1 MRKKWM
7 EPTTLGVRVSFIFIK
22 SLMVTSIEFKMP
34 VITRETSNMAELFL
48 SKETT
53 LFCKIRKIM
62 LFWNGRLRVLRRIR
76 IPVTSNDQTKRR
88 INCGASVSKG
98 ETGNKHQFA
107 HAGGNITQIN
117 YYGSDYSQAHTAAQN
132 NMDPGK
138 FTKPLTDLAL
148 ASRGPSLKSPNVEE
162 AGYSDRIM
170 QITSG
175 NSTITTQE
183 GVQAIVAY
191 GVWPKHSVG
200 IGEALDKQ
208 SEPGPA
214 CDRFYTLDSWSW
226 STNSKG
232 YGYDLPGCLTDIG
245 VFGQNCM
252 YHFLMRSGFCIHVQ
266 LNASKFHQG
275 MMLVCAIPECQAP
288 QARTSSIFELQD
300 TDFQDYP
307 LAQLTLFP
315 HQLINLRT
323 NNSATLILPYMN
335 ASPSENPLSHN
346 YWTVYVTPVVPLK
359 FNEGATPVVP
369 ITISIAPMYATF
381 SGLRNSVPIRN
392 RDAELQGVPTFNVPG
407 SGQFVTTIRNS
418 GFPLLPD
425 FEETPMHEIPGEVS
439 NLLEVLQVDTFCT
452 LGEVATPLNLDVSQQ
467 VNLGGKIKDWDM
479 SLNSN
484 FFSSTYLAR
493 CTRFFSNYRGSV
505 KLTFMFCGSAMAT
518 GKILIAYTP
527 PGGSAPERRSDA
539 MLSTHIV
546 WDLGLQS
553 SIDFVVPWIS
563 QTAYRFAHT
572 GGNVLS
578 YRGFIS
584 MFYQTQIV
592 VPPGAPSTCQV
603 VCLASACSDFV
614 LRCPT
619 DSAYFQGLGDE
630 IGKVVNETIEHT
642 IQTLDIKPVQGKPM
656 PDHLTVT
663 SGDSAALTAPET
675 GVTSSTEAGNT
686 METRGLTTSFSGR
699 ETDIG
704 NFLSKYA
711 LFNKSILA
719 ANNNQSSTVVT
730 IPLYF
735 SDTQNTQL
743 AVRAKYRMF
752 TYLRM
757 GFDINIVLSLDPT
770 SRNRVNGNTTIPN
783 NSDKVTVQVL
793 YAPPGC
799 PKPTTYNSPEWF
811 LPTTPSVYQEVNTT
825 PASIRIPFMG
835 PSSTY
840 AAFYN
845 GYQNFQPQT
854 SGYGKFPGN
863 FIGDLCIRILES
875 YKDNNTSNLIVNV
888 LCYARPTN
896 VRVFGPRPIVTQ
908 KAISVLS
915 RSKGRVEFAE
925 TDDEECFQLI
935 QDNDGTERRVMCGRR
950 AQRKREFKAPNSAP
964 VWTQDIMHFLW
975 LAWDLE
981 GNNQFHIIPIDRHH
995 AICPSHLFSDAL
1007 CFSRS
1012 IGHKYEYFYYEKK
1025 WEEELNDITCIYFE
1039 KPIFRDIPPFCNDCS
1054 PKNTW
1059 TVCRNGMFC
1068 AAKWMGDLS
1077 YEDEIWVHGVEG
1089 FEEDTVM
1096 GPHYQKCVLRSGN
1109 NFIPEGWCGSPVMCK
1124 NGICGFASVSDLVSE
1139 TFFVCFPMIRSYQD
1153 HNPVFQGPEDEGLL
1167 SDGLRLAEYER
1178 KCTEWSFDEVEQG
1191 MNEFQGI
1198 KEWCKDIAADAG
1210 LSFGSEAMNGIA
1222 KEAERMMV
1230 NAALGQ
1236 INWKTEMAKK
1246 IISII
1251 IKTICAI
1258 VLIAKSEDKTST
1270 AIAVGTILGVDL
1282 LLEDPFEW
1290 LKNKVYKALGIPVAQ
1305 NQGVS
1310 EWIKEFNAAC
1320 TAAKGLEWIGVKIQS
1335 FIQWVRDLFKREDP
1349 RRRKFLDQL
1358 EDLPMLME
1366 YIDKIMAARGKYPDE
1381 QVVKIC
1387 NSMRTLKRGAD
1398 IYGIERNTAT
1408 SQIVSYYKKA
1418 MSILQSMSN
1427 GRVEPVGLL
1436 IHGSPGSG
1444 KSLATE
1450 IIGRC
1455 LTEKHGG
1462 NRPYSLPP
1470 DPKHFDGYAQQP
1482 VVLMDDL
1489 GQNPDG
1495 EDCKLLCQM
1504 ISSTEFVVPMAAL
1517 EEKGMNFTSRF
1528 VLASTNS
1535 VDLKPPTIME
1545 PKALA
1550 RRFYLDLF
1558 IEIQKD
1564 YNVNGKL
1571 DASTAL
1577 NMCQH
1582 PSTNFKHCCPMICG
1596 KAVLFKDLRTGIKYT
1611 LDEIVTKLQRE
1622 YQARSSCGS
1631 KLDAIFQGSGDDW
1644 FETDY
1649 DKAPHVLLTYDEMK
1663 ESGIE
1668 LPMPRE
1674 IADLLEAVNTPE
1686 VISYCEQKG
1695 WIIPQKV
1702 KVERVKSDI
1711 KKWATWITTG
1721 LSVLASIV
1729 SLGSFIY
1736 MIYKVFAK
1744 SEGPYNGFSQQPL
1757 KKPELRRVAKAQSP
1771 DMEFINKLFKQS
1783 LFEVKTEKGLFTG
1796 LGLYDT
1802 WILLPK
1808 HSRPDGDI
1816 LLDGNKFEIK
1826 EVVEIE
1832 NKQGSLELVV
1842 VNIDRPVK
1850 FRDIRKYLPDHFS
1863 KEKDCFLVMN
1873 TALFPK
1879 LWCPVGEVSSF
1890 GFLNLSHHATYNT
1903 CRYHYPTKSGQC
1915 GGVICKSGKIIAM
1928 HIGGDGK
1935 NGYGAILTKK
1945 IIGVLEQG
1953 EIVKMKKAPKPI
1965 NVSCK
1970 TQLQPSVFHE
1980 IFDGDKEPAVLNP
1993 KDRRLEVN
2001 FEEALFSKYKG
2012 NKNFEV
2018 TKNMDVAVDHYYSQ
2032 MVSAMPEN
2040 LTEPLSLEDVVY
2052 GVEHLEGLDLATSA
2066 GFPYV
2071 VQGIKKKD
2079 LIPARGESLS
2089 KLQDALALNGYD
2101 LPFVTYLKDELRPK
2115 EKVKQGKTR
2124 LIECASLNDTIRMK
2138 RTFGRL
2144 FQFFHA
2150 NNGIL
2155 TGSAVGCNPDV
2166 DWSRFYA
2173 EMGERPL
2180 CAFDYSNYDASMDP
2194 AWFECLKR
2202 LLRKF
2207 GYEEYQ
2213 VRLIDQI
2220 CNSKHFYKDKEYE
2233 VVGGM
2238 PSGCSG
2244 TSIFN
2249 SILNNIIIRTLV
2261 LDAYKGVN
2269 LDELKILAYGDD
2281 VIVTYPFPL
2290 DASILAEIGKQYGLT
2305 MTPPDKGSAFNE
2317 ITWDNVTFLKRKFVS
2332 DSSFPFLIH
2341 PVFPMKEI
2349 HESARWTRS
2358 AATTEEHI
2366 RSLCHL
2372 AWHNGKDE
2380 YNEFLSQ
2387 IRSVPVGRA
2396 LNLPEYSVLYRQ
2408 WLDSF

>member
-1 MRKKWM
+1 M
-7 EPTTLGVRVSFIFIK
+7 S
-22 SLMVTSIEFKMP
+22 
-34 VITRETSNMAELFL
+34 ELFL

-53 LFCKIRKIM
+53 LFCRIRKIV
-62 LFWNGRLRVLRRIR
+62 LFWNGRLKVLRRIR

-88 INCGASVSKG
+88 INCGAAVSKG
-98 ETGNKHQFA
+98 ETGNKHQVA

-117 YYGSDYSQAHTAAQN
+117 YYGSDYAQAHTAAQN

-148 ASRGPSLKSPNVEE
+148 ATRGPTLKSPNVEE
-162 AGYSDRIM
+162 CGYSDRIM

-183 GVQAIVAY
+183 AVQAIVAY
-191 GVWPKHSVG
+191 GEWPEYEVG

-214 CDRFYTLDSWSW
+214 CDRFYTLDSWQW
-226 STNSKG
+226 TNSSRG

-245 VFGQNCM
+245 IFGQNCT

-275 MMLVCAIPECQAP
+275 MMLVCAIPECQSSSGE
-288 QARTSSIFELQD
+288 RSNSIFQLQER
-300 TDFQDYP
+300 DFADYP

-323 NNSATLILPYMN
+323 NNSATLILPYVN

-346 YWTVYVTPVVPLK
+346 FWTVFITPVVPLSY
-359 FNEGATPVVP
+359 NTGATTSIPVTV
-369 ITISIAPMYATF
+369 SIAPMYTSF
-381 SGLRNSVPIRN
+381 SGLRNSVPVVN
-392 RDAELQGVPTFNVPG
+392 REATSQGVPVFGVPG
-407 SGQFVTTIRNS
+407 SNQFVTTIRNA

-425 FEETPMHEIPGEVS
+425 FEETPMHKIPGEVN

-452 LGEVATPLNLDVSQQ
+452 VSENANTFLNLDVTQQ
-467 VNLGGKIKDWDM
+467 SDFGGRIAVWDM

-484 FFSSTYLAR
+484 FFASTYLAR

-505 KLTFMFCGSAMAT
+505 KLTLTFCGSAMAT
-518 GKILIAYTP
+518 GKFLLAYTP
-527 PGGSAPERRSDA
+527 PGGNAPTTRKEA
-539 MLSTHIV
+539 MLATHII
-546 WDLGLQS
+546 WDVGLQS
-553 SIDFVVPWIS
+553 SVDFVVPWIS

-572 GGNVLS
+572 PGNVLS
-578 YRGFIS
+578 YRGYIT
-584 MFYQTQIV
+584 MFYQTQVV
-592 VPPGAPSTCQV
+592 VPPGAPSTCQIT
-603 VCLASACSDFV
+603 CMAAAAKDFV

-619 DSAYFQGLGDE
+619 DSAYFQGLGDD
-630 IGKVVNETIEHT
+630 IGKIVNDTLSNA

-656 PDHLTVT
+656 PDQLTVT
-663 SGDSAALTAPET
+663 SGDAAALTAPET
-675 GVTSSTEAGNT
+675 GVTSETEPANV
-686 METRGLTTSFSGR
+686 METRGLATTFSGR
-699 ETDIG
+699 ETDIS
-704 NFLSKYA
+704 NFMSKYA
-711 LFNKSILA
+711 LFHKTALA
-719 ANNNQSSTVVT
+719 TKASGTATFVN

-735 SDTQNTQL
+735 SDAANTQL

-757 GFDINIVLSLDPT
+757 GFDINMVLSIDPASR
-770 SRNRVNGNTTIPN
+770 SRNNVPN
-783 NSDKVTVQVL
+783 LTDKVTVQIL
-793 YAPPGC
+793 YSPPGC
-799 PKPTTYNSPEWF
+799 PKPNAYDSQEWY
-811 LPTTPSVYQEVNTT
+811 LPTTPSVFQEANTT
-825 PASIRIPFMG
+825 PASVRLPFMG
-835 PSSTY
+835 PASVY
-840 AAFYN
+840 ASFYN
-845 GYQNFQPQT
+845 GYRNFNPET
-854 SGYGKFPGN
+854 AGYGQFPGN
-863 FIGDLCIRILES
+863 YIGDISLRIVENFRS
-875 YKDNNTSNLIVNV
+875 SDNTSDVIVNV

-896 VRVFGPRPIVTQ
+896 IRAFCPRPIVTQ
-908 KAISVLS
+908 KSVSMLS
-915 RSKGRVEFAE
+915 KSKGRVEFVE
-925 TDDEECFQLI
+925 TDEEECFQLV
-935 QDNDGTERRVMCGRR
+935 QEADGTERRVMCGRR
-950 AQRKREFKAPNSAP
+950 AQRKRKLKQTINAPMWA
-964 VWTQDIMHFLW
+964 QDVMHFLW
-975 LAWDLE
+975 LAWDME
-981 GNNQFHIIPIDRHH
+981 DGNQFHIIPIDRYH
-995 AICPSHLFSDAL
+995 AIMPSHLYSESL
-1007 CFSRS
+1007 YFSRS
-1012 IGHKYEYFYYEKK
+1012 IGHKYEYFYYEKV
-1025 WEEELNDITCIYFE
+1025 WEECLNDIVCVKFDI
-1039 KPIFRDIPPFCNDCS
+1039 PMFRDIPPFCNDCF

-1059 TVCRNGMFC
+1059 TICKNGLYH
-1068 AAKWMGDLS
+1068 AAKWMGDLT
-1077 YEDEIWVHGVEG
+1077 YEDAIWVDGL
-1089 FEEDTVM
+1089 EEYEENTVM
-1096 GPHYQKCVLRSGN
+1096 GPHWQQHVLRSGN
-1109 NFIPEGWCGSPVMCK
+1109 NYINQGWCGSPVVCK
-1124 NGICGFASVSDLVSE
+1124 NGICGYASVSDCATE
-1139 TFFVCFPMIRSYQD
+1139 CFFVCFPMIRSYQK
-1153 HNPVFQGPEDEGLL
+1153 HCPVFQGPEEEGLL

-1178 KCTEWSFDEVEQG
+1178 RCADWSMPMDLGIGYDQPEQG
-1191 MNEFQGI
+1191 MKEFQGV
-1198 KEWCKDIAADAG
+1198 KEWCQDIAAGAG
-1210 LSFGSEAMNGIA
+1210 LSFGTEAMNGIV
-1222 KEAERMMV
+1222 KEAEKMMV

-1246 IISII
+1246 IIAII

-1258 VLIAKSEDKTST
+1258 VLIAKSDDKTST

-1290 LKNKVYKALGIPVAQ
+1290 LKIKVYKALGIPVAQ

-1320 TAAKGLEWIGVKIQS
+1320 TAAKGLEWIGVKIQT
-1335 FIQWVRDLFKREDP
+1335 FIQWVKDLFKREDP
-1349 RRRKFLDQL
+1349 RRRKFLNQL
-1358 EDLPMLME
+1358 EDLPILME
-1366 YIDKIMAARGKYPDE
+1366 HIDKIMVARGKYPDD
-1381 QVVKIC
+1381 QIVKVC

-1398 IYGIERNTAT
+1398 IYGVERNAAT
-1408 SQIVSYYKKA
+1408 TQIVAYYKKA

-1517 EEKGMNFTSRF
+1517 EEKGMNFTSKF
-1528 VLASTNS
+1528 VLASTNAA
-1535 VDLKPPTIME
+1535 DLKPPTIME

-1550 RRFYLDLF
+1550 RRFFLDLH
-1558 IEIQKD
+1558 IEIQKE
-1564 YNVNGKL
+1564 YNMNGKL
-1571 DASTAL
+1571 DASSAL

-1596 KAVLFKDLRTGIKYT
+1596 KAVLFKDIRTGIKYT
-1611 LDEIVTKLQRE
+1611 LDDIVSKLQRE

-1631 KLDAIFQGSGDDW
+1631 KLDAIFQGSDDEW

-1649 DKAPHVLLTYDEMK
+1649 DKAPHVLKTFDEMK

-1686 VISYCEQKG
+1686 VVSYCEQKG

-1702 KVERVKSDI
+1702 KIERVRSDI
-1711 KKWATWITTG
+1711 KKWAAWITTG

-1980 IFDGDKEPAVLNP
+1980 VFDGDKEPAVLNP
-1993 KDRRLEVN
+1993 KDKRLEVN

-2138 RTFGRL
+2138 RIFGRL

-2155 TGSAVGCNPDV
+2155 TGSAVGCNPDI

-2220 CNSKHFYKDKEYE
+2220 CNSKHYYKDKEYE

-2249 SILNNIIIRTLV
+2249 SMLNNIIIRTLV
-2261 LDAYKGVN
+2261 LDAYKGIN

-2372 AWHNGKDE
+2372 AWHNGEGD